1 MSSES
6 SSSGH
11 TPLDNPLA
19 EAGLTGRHLQN
30 VFRIAVHGKTH
41 EHVFHARRA
50 HRKSRAGCLT
60 CKKRRIKCDE
70 QKPHCQ
76 RCQKKG
82 IQCDYSTESNSSL
95 DGNAKKSVE
104 IISTPSDPSTIC
116 FSFSLDN
123 VMENVEGTLSLDPKW
138 SSYALTAPGS
148 THSMSGIAFHH
159 FVKCSTETIAQPAIR
174 DVMRTDMIRV
184 SFATPYL
191 MYTILGVAMLHMNRV
206 SPNKERSIAESFF
219 WQRAIELYQAELSSK
234 IHQANVDAILS
245 SCMLMG
251 AMTICPEHFDP
262 TESWVLTNRP
272 EAMNWLALQ
281 SGIQC
286 ILNLAGPF
294 IPGSIWANA
303 FAYLNKEERQIFE
316 GIEQGREGLDSDL
329 ADLCGIDEFTTD
341 KTNIYYSPLR
351 ILTPLFELEKTVPNA
366 GHCASF
372 MGRLDC
378 DFLSLL
384 RQRDSPALVILAQW
398 MGLMC
403 SLAEL
408 QPWIEG
414 RIRGECIAICMFLE
428 HSPDPRIL
436 QLLKFPAKE
445 CGYQLKTENYLVF

>member
-123 VMENVEGTLSLDPKW
+123 VMENVEGTLSLDPKCIKF
-138 SSYALTAPGS
+138 LTI
-148 THSMSGIAFHH
+148 SM
-159 FVKCSTETIAQPAIR
+159 Q
-174 DVMRTDMIRV
+174 
-184 SFATPYL
+184 TPYL